1 MTLRLAGAMRRA
13 AWTCATLWWL
23 SCVSASNGLD
33 DATRSWIGHHDYHV
47 VVVGSEPEAITAA
60 VTAAE
65 SGARTLLISQDARLG
80 GLFVLGAMNVLDVRR
95 TPVDYQRGL
104 FERWWRQVGRGN
116 AFDVARAERAFGAL
130 LDAAGVHVRLGAP
143 AIAPLMRDGLVVG
156 VVPAGE
162 APITALQVID
172 GTADADLAAAAGAHS
187 TYGFTS
193 LGLDARM
200 ADTLVFRIDGI
211 DWEAL
216 RRGARARGRSYAYVD
231 ERVAYGSF
239 AGHPA
244 AFQAA
249 TPGIRLRGLNLG
261 RQDDGSVLVNALLIY
276 DVDPF
281 DAESRAAGHARA
293 AAEVPAV
300 VAWLAQAL
308 PGFDQARPGG
318 VAQQLYVRESRHLV
332 ARCVLTIDHVLDGL
346 VTALDVAAGGY
357 PLDVQTLLPSDDGFV
372 FGTPEIYGARL
383 CMSIPVDVDGLWV
396 VGRSAGF
403 DPLAHSSAR
412 VVPFGMALAEAVGIA
427 AAMAAALDLSPTLL
441 AQDPALV
448 RDVREALASRGAYL
462 PGVRARRPVGPVT
475 HPHYDDYRALVRWG
489 LAVAGYDNQPRLD
502 VPVTRTSLLFLLSN
516 VFRRAYFDDR
526 AGRDLIDRFGLDAGP
541 LDAASAAQV
550 TAAALCRLERCP
562 PGDTWA
568 ALQAIGLRI
577 PEPDAGVRRGEAYAL
592 AHLVLGDRRP
602 GPEHA
607 AARP

>member
-1 MTLRLAGAMRRA
+1 MTRRLWNSTPRLVLVC
-13 AWTCATLWWL
+13 TTLWL
-23 SCVSASNGLD
+23 LGCVSANPGPLPS
-33 DATRSWIGHHDYHV
+33 TRSWFDYHV

-60 VTAAE
+60 VAAAE
-65 SGARTLLISQDARLG
+65 SGAHTLLISQDARLG
-80 GLFVLGAMNVLDVRR
+80 GLFVLGAMNVLDLRR

-116 AFDVARAERAFGAL
+116 AFDVARAERAFAEL

-187 TYGFTS
+187 SYGFTS
-193 LGLDARM
+193 LGQDARM

-216 RRGARARGRSYAYVD
+216 RRAARARGRSYAYVD
-231 ERVAYGSF
+231 DRVAYGHF
-239 AGHPA
+239 GRHPA
-244 AFQAA
+244 AFEAS

-276 DVDPF
+276 GVDPF
-281 DAESRAAGHARA
+281 DAASRADGWARA

-308 PGFDQARPGG
+308 PGFEQARPGG
-318 VAQQLYVRESRHLV
+318 VAEQLYVRQTRHLV
-332 ARCVLTIDHVLDGL
+332 ARCVLTVDHVLDGH
-346 VTALDVAAGGY
+346 VTEFAVAAGGY

-403 DPLAHSSAR
+403 DAIAHSSAR
-412 VVPFGMALAEAVGIA
+412 VVPFGMALAEAVGVA
-427 AAMAAALDLSPTLL
+427 AAMAAALDLSPAAL
-441 AQDPALV
+441 ADDPALV
-448 RDVREALASRGAYL
+448 RDVREGLASRGAYL
-462 PGVRARRPVGPVT
+462 PTVRARRPVGPIT

-489 LAVAGYDNQPRLD
+489 LALAGYDNQPQLD
-502 VPVTRTSLLFLLSN
+502 LPATRTTLLFLLSN
-516 VFRRAYFDDR
+516 VFRRAYFEDH

-577 PEPDAGVRRGEAYAL
+577 PEPEAGLRRGEVFAL

-602 GPEHA
+602 GPGHA